1 MTVHLESWC
10 EDDLPVLEQTLGNPE
25 MMTYLGGPESAEQL
39 VARHARFVALPD
51 TGTGEMFTIV
61 DDESGAKIGSVGW
74 WDKEWRDDVVYE
86 TGWQVIPAFQG
97 RGIATEAM
105 VQLIEQLKTNGS
117 RRFLHAFPS
126 IENGPSNAICRKLGF
141 ELLEALEFE
150 YPKGSIMRCN
160 DWRLDLR
167 TSSADQMLT

>member
-1 MTVHLESWC
+1 MTVHLEPWS
-10 EDDLPVLEQTLGNPE
+10 EDDLPLLEQTLGDPA
-25 MMTYLGGPESAEQL
+25 MMTYLGGPESPEQL
-39 VARHARFVALPD
+39 VARQAKFVALPS
-51 TGTGEMFTIV
+51 TGGGEMFTVV
-61 DDESGAKIGSVGW
+61 DDESGTKVGSVGW

-97 RGIATEAM
+97 RGIATAAM
-105 VQLIEQLKTNGS
+105 VQLIEQLKAGGGS

-126 IENGPSNAICRKLGF
+126 VENGPSNAICRKLGF
-141 ELLEALEFE
+141 DLLEALEFE

-167 TSSADQMLT
+167 A

>member
-1 MTVHLESWC
+1 MTVHLESWS
-10 EDDLPVLEQTLGNPE
+10 EDDLSVLEQTLGDPE
-25 MMTYLGGPESAEQL
+25 MMTYLGGPESPEQL
-39 VARHARFVALPD
+39 VARQAKLVALPS

-61 DDESGAKIGSVGW
+61 DDESGAKVGSVGW
-74 WDKEWRDDVVYE
+74 WDKEWRDDLVYE

-97 RGIATEAM
+97 RGIATTATL
-105 VQLIEQLKTNGS
+105 QLIEHLKANGS

-126 IENGPSNAICRKLGF
+126 VENGPSNAICGKLGF

-167 TSSADQMLT
+167 A

>member
-1 MTVHLESWC
+1 MTVHLESWS

-25 MMTYLGGPESAEQL
+25 MMTYLGGPESPEQI
-39 VARHARFVALPD
+39 VARHAKFVALPD

-97 RGIATEAM
+97 RGIATTAM
-105 VQLIEQLKTNGS
+105 VQLIEQLKTNGPH
-117 RRFLHAFPS
+117 RFLHAFPS
-126 IENGPSNAICRKLGF
+126 VENGPSNAICRKLGF
-141 ELLEALEFE
+141 ELLGALEFE

-167 TSSADQMLT
+167 G

>member
-1 MTVHLESWC
+1 MRVHLESWSD
-10 EDDLPVLEQTLGNPE
+10 DDLPVLEQTLGDPE

-39 VARHARFVALPD
+39 VARHAKFLALTT

-61 DDESGAKIGSVGW
+61 DDESGAKVGSVGW

-86 TGWQVIPAFQG
+86 TGWQVIRAFQG
-97 RGIATEAM
+97 RGIATAAM
-105 VQLIEQLKTNGS
+105 VQLIAQLQTNGS

-126 IENGPSNAICRKLGF
+126 IENVPSNAICRKFGF
-141 ELLEALEFE
+141 ELLGELEFE
-150 YPKGSIMRCN
+150 YPKGSTMRCN

-167 TSSADQMLT
+167 A